1 MVTKTP
7 SERRG
12 AMVRLVESRTVV
24 RVAPPLLLPAGPYL
38 DLAGEEFGRQLLLT
52 TANNGVDYCLRP
64 DFTLPIAKSYL
75 DEGMAGTP
83 GAYTYLGPIFRQE
96 NGIPIEYE
104 QAGLEL
110 LGQPDGVSALDQ
122 VLTFAR
128 WALAIYDITAP
139 SVRLGGVGLFE
150 SFLAALGISPQWQS
164 RIRHR
169 FGHPIAM
176 QRLME
181 RLTNPDRRVAGAAPD
196 AIETI
201 VEIITDNM
209 LSAGL
214 SLVGSRLPEEIAER
228 YLEKQALDAVPIPED
243 KVQLLTDYLA
253 IVDVPQRALDK
264 IWKMTQKAGI
274 DLEASLNIVRSH
286 AAALIALSPKAEV
299 IFDAGFSPRLD
310 YYTGVVF
317 EMAGVDGDI
326 LASGG
331 EYDRLLDRLG
341 ATEPVTASGCA
352 LWTDR
357 LERESIRLQQGDTP

>member
-1 MVTKTP
+1 MATKSP
-7 SERRG
+7 AERRA
-12 AMVRLVESRTVV
+12 AMVRLVESRTVT

-52 TANNGVDYCLRP
+52 TANNGVEYCLRP

-75 DEGMAGTP
+75 DDGMLGVP
-83 GAYTYLGPIFRQE
+83 GAYTYLGAIFRQE
-96 NGIPIEYE
+96 NGVPVEYD

-110 LGQPDGVSALDQ
+110 LGQPDADSALDQ

-128 WALAIYDITAP
+128 WALAIYDVTAP
-139 SVRLGGVGLFE
+139 NVRIGGVGLFE
-150 SFLAALGISPQWQS
+150 AFLAAMGIAPQWQQ

-169 FGHPIAM
+169 FGHPVAM

-181 RLTNPDRRVAGAAPD
+181 RLAQRSDAVAGHSPD
-196 AIETI
+196 ARETI
-201 VEIITDNM
+201 VEIVTDNM
-209 LSAGL
+209 LQSGL
-214 SLVGSRLPEEIAER
+214 SLIGSRQPEEIADR
-228 YLEKQALDAVPIPED
+228 YIEKQALDASPIPEEM
-243 KVQLLTDYLA
+243 VALLVDYLSV
-253 IVDVPQRALDK
+253 VDTPGKALDT
-264 IWKMTQKAGI
+264 IGRLAQAAHI
-274 DLEASLNIVRSH
+274 DIEETLVTVRNH
-286 AAALIALSPKAEV
+286 AAALTALSPKADV
-299 IFDAGFSPRLD
+299 VFDASFSPRLD

-317 EMAGVDGDI
+317 EMTGIHGDV

-357 LERESIRLQQGDTP
+357 LEAEVTQ

>member
-1 MVTKTP
+1 MAKSP
-7 SERRG
+7 GERRA
-12 AMVRLVESRTVV
+12 AMVRLVESRTVT

-52 TANNGVDYCLRP
+52 TANNGIEYCLRP

-75 DEGMAGTP
+75 DDGMLGVP

-96 NGIPIEYE
+96 NGVPVEYD

-110 LGQPDGVSALDQ
+110 LGQPDADAALDQ

-128 WALAIYDITAP
+128 WALAIYDVTAP
-139 SVRLGGVGLFE
+139 SVRIGGVGLFE
-150 SFLAALGISPQWQS
+150 SFLAAMGIAPQWQQ

-169 FGHPIAM
+169 FGHPHAM

-181 RLTNPDRRVAGAAPD
+181 RLAQRSDAVAGSSPD
-196 AIETI
+196 ARETI
-201 VEIITDNM
+201 IEIVTDNM
-209 LSAGL
+209 LQSGL
-214 SLVGSRLPEEIAER
+214 SLVGSRQPEEIADR
-228 YLEKQALDAVPIPED
+228 YIEKQALDATPVPEEM
-243 KVQLLTDYLA
+243 VALLVDYLSV
-253 IVDVPQRALDK
+253 VDTPGRAFDR
-264 IWKMTQKAGI
+264 IWKMASAAGLDI
-274 DLEASLNIVRSH
+274 EEPLMTVRNH
-286 AAALIALSPKAEV
+286 AAALTALSPKAEV
-299 IFDAGFSPRLD
+299 LFDASFSPRLD

-317 EMAGVDGDI
+317 EMTGAHGEV

-331 EYDRLLDRLG
+331 EYDRLLNRLG

-357 LERESIRLQQGDTP
+357 LEAEAGLAE